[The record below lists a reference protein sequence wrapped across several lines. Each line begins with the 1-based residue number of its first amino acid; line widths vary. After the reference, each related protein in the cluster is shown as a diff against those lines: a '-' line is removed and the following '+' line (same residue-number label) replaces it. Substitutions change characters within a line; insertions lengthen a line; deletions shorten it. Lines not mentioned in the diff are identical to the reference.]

1 MNEVRN
7 PSIEGTGTGPIRTEV
22 LASTMPIT
30 ALDTDV
36 PIDRI
41 RVFRPLAAPVSDG
54 STAPMI
60 SAGSEEYASPIPAP
74 STTAITTVCQAAL
87 IRPSP
92 AP

>member
-1 MNEVRN
+1 MNEVRK
-7 PSIEGTGTGPIRTEV
+7 PSMVGTSTDPMRTEV
-22 LASTMPIT
+22 FASTMPMT
-30 ALDTDV
+30 ALDSEV

-41 RVFRPLAAPVSDG
+41 SVFRPLAAPVSDA